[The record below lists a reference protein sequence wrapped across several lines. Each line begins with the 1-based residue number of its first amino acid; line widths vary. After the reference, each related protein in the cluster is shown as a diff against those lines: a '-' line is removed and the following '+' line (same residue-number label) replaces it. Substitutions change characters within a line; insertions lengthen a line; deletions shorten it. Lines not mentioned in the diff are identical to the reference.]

1 MKYKKCIK
9 IVAVVIAVMII
20 CVPALDCYAW
30 SFDDL
35 TGKGKEVADTSSDMF
50 SQLDNELPD
59 SFLKKIEDSWY
70 DVDCPSS
77 NLGICYYRGM
87 MSNDKVGDILF
98 TFRYAFYKAGSDGT
112 SDADIDVNLNYD
124 ICAVLSVTEKNS
136 RYYLKIDLYSKARFY
151 YEYRVYRKCSGMS
164 GSSIDVSDVGAA
176 SNYAKYDDS
185 INLYHV
191 SIDTGYGYYGY
202 LCDESG
208 SIMKNL
214 STLKFLRMP
223 MPVLSN
229 QDAAVEYLKDGKL
242 DGAEYVPGGNYSY
255 DENLYL
261 KNVNMTIY
269 DSNLYSK
276 YYVHFSYE
284 LPDSIKLASDFQKG
298 NYKIKICN
306 TLQWEALYSGSDS
319 VSGILSASV
328 STYDFQYYRSGVYYD
343 YIDLADNPFGF
354 DLYLDDLSSINSFVN
369 NSFLS
374 FLDDGRK
381 RSLLGSPDRVSFDN
395 IGVSFSSKYF
405 GDVGYTH
412 VPDSCSTDISRVDL
426 QFALIHNDMSVGYC
440 YNGRFDILNATGY
453 IDTYEPDASG
463 DYVKADGKDITDH
476 YYTEVGTDSAGN
488 TTYNYYYYG
497 SDGSKTQVDSSGDV
511 IVSTGSVTQ
520 NNNVSIPDNINV
532 TINSS
537 SSGSSLPD
545 VTIEDD
551 DLSFNS
557 LVDVLRSGFGLIDN
571 IDTETKGDGYPAM
584 MKDLYSYLPDIFSNL
599 PILGCSSVIGIAI
612 IRALIRR

>member
-30 SFDDL
+30 SFDNL

-87 MSNDKVGDILF
+87 MSNDKVGDIPF
-98 TFRYAFYKAGSDGT
+98 TFRYAFYNAGSDGT
-112 SDADIDVNLNYD
+112 NDADIDVNLNYD

-176 SNYAKYDDS
+176 SSYAKYDDT
-185 INLYHV
+185 INLYHA
-191 SIDTGYGYYGY
+191 SFDTGSGYYGY

-208 SIMKNL
+208 SIIKNL

-261 KNVNMTIY
+261 KNINMTIY

-276 YYVHFSYE
+276 YYVHFSYD

-306 TLQWEALYSGSDS
+306 TLQWEGVASGSTD
-319 VSGILSASV
+319 ILFF
-328 STYDFQYYRSGVYYD
+328 STQNNSFKDYRSGVYYD

-354 DLYLDDLSSINSFVN
+354 DLYLDDLSSVYSFVN
-369 NSFLS
+369 IWNGAFS
-374 FLDDGRK
+374 DAYK
-381 RSLLGSPDRVSFDN
+381 KQLLGSSARFYIDSVDISGVLSYQPD
-395 IGVSFSSKYF
+395 YLE
-405 GDVGYTH
+405 
-412 VPDSCSTDISRVDL
+412 PDISRVDL
-426 QFALIHNDMSVGYC
+426 QFALIHNDMSVGCVYS
-440 YNGRFDILNATGY
+440 GRIDLLSSDGY
-453 IDTYEPDASG
+453 LDTYEPDTVG
-463 DYVKADGKDITDH
+463 DYVKTDEKDIKDH
-476 YYTEVGTDSAGN
+476 YYTDVGTDSAGN

-497 SDGSKTQVDSSGDV
+497 TDGSKTRVDSSGDV

-532 TINSS
+532 TVNSS
-537 SSGSSLPD
+537 SGGSSLPD

-584 MKDLYSYLPDIFSNL
+584 MKDLFSYLPDIFSNL

-612 IRALIRR
+612 IRALIKR

>member
-9 IVAVVIAVMII
+9 IVAAVIAVMVM

-35 TGKGKEVADTSSDMF
+35 TGKGKEVADTSSDIF
-50 SQLDNELPD
+50 SQLDSELPD
-59 SFLKKIEDSWY
+59 SFLKKIDESWY
-70 DVDCPSS
+70 DVDCPSE

-87 MSNDKVGDILF
+87 MSNDKVGDIPF

-112 SDADIDVNLNYD
+112 NNADIDVNLNYD

-136 RYYLKIDLYSKARFY
+136 RYYLNIDLYSKARFY

-176 SNYAKYDDS
+176 SSYVKYDDT

-191 SIDTGYGYYGY
+191 SINTGYGFYGY

-208 SIMKNL
+208 GIMKNL

-242 DGAEYVPGGNYSY
+242 DGAEYVPGGDYSY

-276 YYVHFSYE
+276 YYVHFSYD

-306 TLQWEALYSGSDS
+306 TLQWEGVASGSTD
-319 VSGILSASV
+319 ILFF
-328 STYDFQYYRSGVYYD
+328 STQNNSFKDYRSGVYYD
-343 YIDLADNPFGF
+343 YVDLADNPFGF
-354 DLYLDDLSSINSFVN
+354 DLYLDDLSSVYSFVN
-369 NSFLS
+369 IWNGAFS
-374 FLDDGRK
+374 DAYK
-381 RSLLGSPDRVSFDN
+381 KQLLGSSARFYIDSVDISGVLSYQPD
-395 IGVSFSSKYF
+395 YLE
-405 GDVGYTH
+405 
-412 VPDSCSTDISRVDL
+412 PDISRVDL
-426 QFALIHNDMSVGYC
+426 QFALIHNDMSVGCVYS
-440 YNGRFDILNATGY
+440 GRIDLLSSDGY
-453 IDTYEPDASG
+453 LDTYEPDAAG
-463 DYVKADGKDITDH
+463 DYVKTDEKDIKDH
-476 YYTEVGTDSAGN
+476 YYTDVGTDSAGN

-497 SDGSKTQVDSSGDV
+497 TDGSKTRVDSSGDV

-532 TINSS
+532 TVNSS
-537 SSGSSLPD
+537 SGGSSLPD

-551 DLSFNS
+551 DLSFTS

-584 MKDLYSYLPDIFSNL
+584 MKDLFSYLPDIFSNL

-612 IRALIRR
+612 IRALIKR